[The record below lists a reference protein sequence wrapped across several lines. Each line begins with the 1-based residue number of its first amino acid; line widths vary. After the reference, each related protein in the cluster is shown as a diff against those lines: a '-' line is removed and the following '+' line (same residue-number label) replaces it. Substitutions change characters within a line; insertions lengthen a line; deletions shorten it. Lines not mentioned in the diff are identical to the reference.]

1 MVTVFQFI
9 LKCWNQRLF
18 CLVNNKQITCII
30 IAKYTTD
37 VYNVRRGITMTV
49 SELKRLLKKHG
60 CYFVEHGGKHDK
72 WYSPIINKYF
82 RIPRHASE
90 IKTGTVE
97 AILKQSGIK

>member
-1 MVTVFQFI
+1 MMCVFI
-9 LKCWNQRLF
+9 E
-18 CLVNNKQITCII
+18 
-30 IAKYTTD
+30 KYTVN

-97 AILKQSGIK
+97 AILKQSVIK

>member
-1 MVTVFQFI
+1 
-9 LKCWNQRLF
+9 
-18 CLVNNKQITCII
+18 
-30 IAKYTTD
+30 
-37 VYNVRRGITMTV
+37 MTV

-90 IKTGTVE
+90 IKIGTVE
-97 AILKQSGIK
+97 AI

>member
-1 MVTVFQFI
+1 
-9 LKCWNQRLF
+9 
-18 CLVNNKQITCII
+18 
-30 IAKYTTD
+30 
-37 VYNVRRGITMTV
+37 MTV
-49 SELKRLLKKHG
+49 SELKKHG

-82 RIPRHASE
+82 RIPRHTSE